1 MDRARVGLTFFDGV
15 AVNATINTDIV
26 AVTLTSI
33 VILANS
39 VATAVQRTGGS
50 EESPNEAKEEQS
62 LEPRHYFFLLWKGK
76 QQNTKKKQ
84 ETKKSMKKLA
94 EKSAEEEWSEIFYR
108 TLYGEWESIILILCL
123 SVWNGILPL
132 VARKEGLCLSFLGS
146 SKGQHFF

>member
-33 VILANS
+33 IILANS

-62 LEPRHYFFLLWKGK
+62 LEPRHHFFLLWKGK

-84 ETKKSMKKLA
+84 ETKNQRKSSQKKNQL
-94 EKSAEEEWSEIFYR
+94 KKNWSEIFYR
-108 TLYGEWESIILILCL
+108 TLYGEWESIIFERFAAG
-123 SVWNGILPL
+123 V
-132 VARKEGLCLSFLGS
+132 
-146 SKGQHFF
+146 